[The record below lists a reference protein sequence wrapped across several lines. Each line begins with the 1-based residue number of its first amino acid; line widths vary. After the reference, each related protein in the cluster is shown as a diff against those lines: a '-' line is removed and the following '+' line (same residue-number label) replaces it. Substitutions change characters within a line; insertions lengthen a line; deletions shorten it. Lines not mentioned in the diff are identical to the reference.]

1 MNMKFKMLLKE
12 EWDYNRRQAAAEE
25 TERME
30 RQWRDAQYVAKQN
43 AETDRREDAEW
54 EAGAGT
60 REAEFDAKIETE
72 RQNAKNRT
80 REGMK
85 RYFEE
90 YESARQ
96 PGMRLH
102 DVLPDINVQ
111 RVRVTNLD
119 DRLKRM
125 VTLTTA
131 EEVLKYLDRRF
142 IDRLRTAS
150 NREAEMRMVSDLLG
164 GEPLTE
170 KNIKISMNEL
180 RFLIREVIKNK
191 LKL

>member
-1 MNMKFKMLLKE
+1 MKFKMLLKE
-12 EWDYNRRQAAAEE
+12 EWDYNRRQA
-25 TERME
+25 
-30 RQWRDAQYVAKQN
+30 
-43 AETDRREDAEW
+43 
-54 EAGAGT
+54 
-60 REAEFDAKIETE
+60 
-72 RQNAKNRT
+72 
-80 REGMK
+80 
-85 RYFEE
+85 
-90 YESARQ
+90 
-96 PGMRLH
+96 
-102 DVLPDINVQ
+102 
-111 RVRVTNLD
+111 
-119 DRLKRM
+119 
-125 VTLTTA
+125 A

>member
-1 MNMKFKMLLKE
+1 
-12 EWDYNRRQAAAEE
+12 
-25 TERME
+25 
-30 RQWRDAQYVAKQN
+30 
-43 AETDRREDAEW
+43 
-54 EAGAGT
+54 
-60 REAEFDAKIETE
+60 
-72 RQNAKNRT
+72 
-80 REGMK
+80 
-85 RYFEE
+85 
-90 YESARQ
+90 
-96 PGMRLH
+96 MRLH

-150 NREAEMRMVSDLLG
+150 NREAEIRMVSDLLG